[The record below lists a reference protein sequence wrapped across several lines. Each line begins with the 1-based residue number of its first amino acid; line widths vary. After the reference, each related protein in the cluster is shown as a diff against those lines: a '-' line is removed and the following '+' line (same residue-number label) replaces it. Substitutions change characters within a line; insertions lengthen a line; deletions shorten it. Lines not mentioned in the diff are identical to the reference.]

1 MRILL
6 CFCLLIVFSIA
17 AKAQAVKVIGVKEF
31 AEGLQKKNAQIVDV
45 RTPQEYQEGIIKGA
59 ILADWN
65 EQSQFIEATKKL
77 DKTKPVYVYCLAGVR
92 SGKAAE
98 WMVKNG
104 FAEVYSL
111 DGGIKEWKAQQMPVV
126 KK

>member
-1 MRILL
+1 MRSFLS
-6 CFCLLIVFSIA
+6 FCVLIFFSVA

-65 EQSQFIEATKKL
+65 EQSKFIEATKKL
-77 DKTKPVYVYCLAGVR
+77 DKSKPVYVYCLAGVR

-104 FAEVYSL
+104 FTEVYSL